1 MNDFNPP
8 TLADFEDLVRQMV
21 QAENRLRPAIG
32 TELVLRRRCSLVNGM
47 HHVID
52 RVTAECRAADEQ
64 ETAGTSTATVPAQ
77 RTSSTGR
84 PVPTGGAR

>member
-8 TLADFEDLVRQMV
+8 TIADFEDLVRQML
-21 QAENRLRPAIG
+21 QAENRLTAAIG
-32 TELVLRRRCSLVNGM
+32 TDAVLRRRHKLVNGM

-52 RVTAECRAADEQ
+52 RVTAECRAGDE
-64 ETAGTSTATVPAQ
+64 ETAGITAVTVPAQ
-77 RTSSTGR
+77 RSSTGQ